1 MILSMSN
8 IYNLD
13 FSITFTNES
22 DTFLKNKKPL
32 KTEKD
37 EDKDRNRLRR
47 PSPGRGLGILV
58 GRHSGGT

>member
-1 MILSMSN
+1 MSN

-32 KTEKD
+32 KTVVLSRYQTLKT
-37 EDKDRNRLRR
+37 LRQF
-47 PSPGRGLGILV
+47 SLKL
-58 GRHSGGT
+58 

>member
-13 FSITFTNES
+13 FAITFTNES

-32 KTEKD
+32 KTVVQSRYLTVYFFLK
-37 EDKDRNRLRR
+37 N
-47 PSPGRGLGILV
+47 
-58 GRHSGGT
+58 